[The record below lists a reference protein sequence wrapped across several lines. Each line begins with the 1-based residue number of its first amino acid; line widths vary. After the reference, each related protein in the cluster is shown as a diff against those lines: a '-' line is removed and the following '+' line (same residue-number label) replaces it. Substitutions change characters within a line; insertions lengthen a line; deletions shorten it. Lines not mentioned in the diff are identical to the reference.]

1 MPRYDPTEHPLLS
14 PEAARLEPEEL
25 EAQADVA
32 EELLGL
38 VDSRHTGEKADR
50 ATRAVALQVN
60 HQVALG
66 SEASAIQSKGRGSRS
81 VTYRQTGGGD
91 LVSVSAAARKIVEQL
106 SGTVWN
112 GAGSLR

>member
-1 MPRYDPTEHPLLS
+1 MPRYEPTDHPLLS
-14 PEAARLEPEEL
+14 AESQRLGEMEL
-25 EAQADVA
+25 EAEADVA

-38 VDSRHTGEKADR
+38 VDVRYTGEKADR

-91 LVSVSAAARKIVEQL
+91 LISVSAAARKIVEQL
-106 SGTVWN
+106 IGTVWS